1 MSQVEIVSNV
11 IAKIA
16 ALAIDAGNTVKAV
29 SADWDPNQVV
39 FMDLAIDQALKAG
52 IKSQFPEVE
61 TFGTEATPHNPAT
74 EGFIDRS
81 ADVVIVF
88 PAPGEKRRW
97 Y

>member
-1 MSQVEIVSNV
+1 MSQVEIISDV

-16 ALAIDAGNTVKAV
+16 TLAIDAGNTVKAV

-39 FMDLAIDQALKAG
+39 FMDLPIDPALKAG
-52 IKSQFPEVE
+52 IKIQFPEVG

-74 EGFIDRS
+74 EGFIDQP
-81 ADVVIVF
+81 ADVMIVF